1 MEFQDSSSI
10 ISMRLVI
17 SILVSKTLKIAVWT
31 DENDKMTDMEVLEE
45 AYKRDLVSEEQFEES
60 VERGDVLD

>member
-1 MEFQDSSSI
+1 
-10 ISMRLVI
+10 MRLVI